1 MYSGPSPRPKAFI
14 LEATTNSYLGYDNF
28 DLISIYTIYTKVA
41 ALYSPN
47 TYLKVELE
55 LVFCVQTLH
64 LVINTGIKD
73 ATSLVSAEAILASY
87 LYPAWY
93 GLEWS
98 NSSLVPVSIPGVHLL
113 HTSQIS
119 ILDPIV
125 YHLKYL
131 PDWYWYK
138 TGILP

>member
-93 GLEWS
+93 GLE
-98 NSSLVPVSIPGVHLL
+98 
-113 HTSQIS
+113 
-119 ILDPIV
+119 
-125 YHLKYL
+125 
-131 PDWYWYK
+131 
-138 TGILP
+138 